1 MKLASYQYQGNIS
14 CGIVLSEGIL
24 DIPSHPGNTM
34 NLSSIQEIIQKSPDS
49 LHTLQKISQ
58 KPVNSLRFEQVTLL
72 SPLPAGGKLLALACN
87 YPQHL
92 AEHARPADQSA
103 NPRHTTTPWPFLM
116 PNNVITAPNA
126 TIPWPGYSKQIDYE
140 VELAVVIGRTC
151 KDISSRQAKDYIFG
165 YTIAND
171 ISARSVTFKTDRA
184 NRPRDDFFD
193 WLVGK
198 WADGFLPVG
207 PWIVS
212 ADEISNP
219 QNLELELKVNGI
231 TRQKSNTSQ
240 MIYSVYEIAA
250 FLSHIMT
257 LQPGD
262 IICTGTPHGTGHAA
276 GNYLQPGDQIHCDIE
291 SIGSISNTLGQPPN
305 GFYEPLKIGTF

>member
-1 MKLASYQYQGNIS
+1 MKIAIYRHQNKVS
-14 CGIVLSEGIL
+14 CGFLTEQG
-24 DIPSHPGNTM
+24 
-34 NLSSIQEIIQKSPDS
+34 IIQPPCDVQNTSLDTILKTALSTKKSD
-49 LHTLQKISQ
+49 TANI
-58 KPVNSLRFEQVTLL
+58 
-72 SPLPAGGKLLALACN
+72 PLPLNQVQLLAPVLAGGKLLALACN

-92 AEHARPADQSA
+92 AEHVKPADQTS

-116 PNNVITAPNA
+116 PNNVLTATNT

-140 VELAVVIGRTC
+140 VELAVVIGKTC
-151 KDISSRQAKDYIFG
+151 KDISAKQAKEYIFG

-171 ISARSVTFKTDRA
+171 ISARSVTFKTDRV

-193 WLVGK
+193 WLAGK
-198 WADGFLPVG
+198 WADSFLPVG
-207 PWIVS
+207 PWIVT

-219 QNLELELKVNGI
+219 QNLQLELKVNGQ

-240 MIYSVYEIAA
+240 MIYSVYETVA

-262 IICTGTPHGTGHAA
+262 IICTGTPHGTGHAL
-276 GNYLQPGDQIHCDIE
+276 GQYLQPGDKMECTIE
-291 SIGSISNTLGQPPN
+291 SIGTINNTLGQPPKD
-305 GFYEPLKIGTF
+305 FYEPLKTGAF

>member
-1 MKLASYQYQGNIS
+1 MKLASYYYRDKIS
-14 CGIVLSEGIL
+14 CGIIAEQGII
-24 DIPSHPGNTM
+24 DIPSHPQNTLK
-34 NLSSIQEIIQKSPDS
+34 LSLVLEIIQKN
-49 LHTLQKISQ
+49 TAAMEC
-58 KPVNSLRFEQVTLL
+58 LRHMEEKTTSFLSFNQIELL
-72 SPLPAGGKLLALACN
+72 APIPAGGKLLALACN

-92 AEHARPADQSA
+92 AEHAKADDQTA

-116 PNNVITAPNA
+116 PANVLAATNT

-140 VELAVVIGRTC
+140 VELAVVIGKTC
-151 KDISSRQAKDYIFG
+151 KDISAGQAKDYIFG
-165 YTIAND
+165 YTVVND
-171 ISARSVTFKTDRA
+171 ISARSVTFKADRV

-198 WADGFLPVG
+198 WADAFLPVG

-212 ADEISNP
+212 ADEILNP
-219 QNLELELKVNGI
+219 QNLELELKVNGQ

-240 MIYSVYEIAA
+240 MIYSVYETVA

-262 IICTGTPHGTGHAA
+262 IVCTGTPHGTGHAA
-276 GNYLQPGDQIHCDIE
+276 GNYLQPGDKIDCIIE
-291 SIGSISNTLGQPPN
+291 SIGTLDNTLGQAPKEY
-305 GFYEPLKIGTF
+305 YEPLKNGIF